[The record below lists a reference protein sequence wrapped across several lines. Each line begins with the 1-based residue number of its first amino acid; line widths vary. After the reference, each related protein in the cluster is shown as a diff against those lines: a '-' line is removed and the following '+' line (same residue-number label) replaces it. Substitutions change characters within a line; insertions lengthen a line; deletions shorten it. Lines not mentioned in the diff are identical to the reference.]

1 MTKKILAFSL
11 LTAIFLISCNEG
23 TAGAAQFGVWTSCAA
38 IGTYGAGFL
47 GCQVGSAPLS
57 ISPLTPGQTYYI
69 AVDGFAGDV
78 CAWNFTGTGIILPIK
93 YAEFNAFH
101 DGEKVLIN
109 WSTASENNN
118 DFFTIERTIDGLEYE
133 NIGRVDGAG
142 NSTTLIDYSFTDSD
156 PYVGLSY
163 YRIKQTDFDG
173 KFKYSDIKS
182 VSNFLNNKGL
192 LLVPN
197 PTDED
202 VIINFK
208 LKKSGDYQVKIVD
221 YSGSVIFENTIHAEK
236 GNVSRKID
244 LNELK
249 NGLYSIIVTTNDNTF
264 IERFT
269 KY

>member
-1 MTKKILAFSL
+1 MHKNTLNPQNFQLSPKD
-11 LTAIFLISCNEG
+11 
-23 TAGAAQFGVWTSCAA
+23 GV
-38 IGTYGAGFL
+38 
-47 GCQVGSAPLS
+47 
-57 ISPLTPGQTYYI
+57 
-69 AVDGFAGDV
+69 
-78 CAWNFTGTGIILPIK
+78 
-93 YAEFNAFH
+93 
-101 DGEKVLIN
+101 
-109 WSTASENNN
+109 
-118 DFFTIERTIDGLEYE
+118 EYE
-133 NIGRVDGAG
+133 NIGRVEGAG
-142 NSTTLIDYSFTDSD
+142 NSSFLLDYSFTDND

-182 VSNFLNNKGL
+182 VSNFLHNKGL

-202 VIINFK
+202 VILNFK

-244 LNELK
+244 LNEMK
-249 NGLYSIIVTTNDNTF
+249 NGLYSIIVTTNDNTY